1 MQEHEQNQ
9 EPAMEA
15 LAGVLSGRAQEP
27 LSALAGAVAG
37 KQESLAGLLE
47 AARGGDGDAFAAVV
61 RRFQTPIYH
70 FLLRMVRRAGVAED
84 LSQDVFIR
92 LWRHLDEIQS
102 EELLGGWLHRV
113 AANTVID
120 HWRREESR
128 ERRLRIL
135 REHPVAR
142 YTVRPS
148 SRMERE
154 EVLDGVR
161 AAVEALPPKL
171 RSVLLLRTQEGMSY
185 DEVAEVFGLSVHA
198 VRSRLFR
205 ARQELHRLLKQG
217 KAADYLERMCRT
229 RGPRIE

>member
-27 LSALAGAVAG
+27 LSALAGAVAR

-102 EELLGGWLHRV
+102 EELLRGWLHRV

-185 DEVAEVFGLSVHA
+185 DEVAEVLGLSVHA